1 MEEHVDESDYSKFLN
16 TKDIVTRSIV
26 PENKDMP
33 QFNLLNNVLPKMGA
47 EMKRVFVRVNNEDIM
62 FELPN
67 ELDKSMII
75 VSNRKQ
81 EQS

>member
-16 TKDIVTRSIV
+16 TKDFVTRSIV

-67 ELDKSMII
+67 ELDKSMIMI
-75 VSNRKQ
+75 SNRKQ

>member
-33 QFNLLNNVLPKMGA
+33 QFNLLHNVLPKMGA

-67 ELDKSMII
+67 ELDKSMIMA
-75 VSNRKQ
+75 SNRKQ
-81 EQS
+81 E